1 MFSCSS
7 DEPEISQEVLSFLD
21 ELVDVMEQNSINK
34 NDIDWTEF
42 KESVYKQADGAV
54 TIDDATSAISEALTL
69 LCDRHSFFITSS
81 EEFIGGAKR
90 VDCTLLDFTEN
101 VPKNEEIGYVQ
112 VEAFTGVSNE
122 EMLDYALKIQ
132 NSIEEQDNEHIKG
145 WIIDVRQNG
154 GGNMFPML
162 AGVGSILGDG
172 VAGYFISPDGLETPW
187 GYSDG
192 AAWTGQSII
201 LTLPNPYELKK
212 PQPKV
217 AVLSDNGI
225 ASSGE
230 ALIISFIGRQN
241 TRSFG
246 EQTCGLSTANAAYTL
261 NTSGTLILT
270 VSTMA
275 DREKQIYGESVEPDV
290 ILGPA
295 ESIQAAIDYILE

>member
-21 ELVDVMEQNSINK
+21 ELVDVMQQNSINK
-34 NDIDWTEF
+34 NDIDWNEF
-42 KESVYKQADGAV
+42 KESVYKQADGAI

-81 EEFIGGAKR
+81 QEFIGGAKR
-90 VDCTLLDFTEN
+90 ADCTRLDLTED
-101 VPKNEEIGYVQ
+101 VPMNEEIGYVQ
-112 VEAFTGVSNE
+112 VEAFSGASNE
-122 EMLDYALKIQ
+122 EMLEYALEIQ
-132 NSIEEQDNEHIKG
+132 NSIEEQDNERIKG
-145 WIIDVRQNG
+145 WIIDLRQNG

-162 AGVGSILGDG
+162 AGVGSILGAG
-172 VAGYFISPDGLETPW
+172 VAGYFINPDGLETPW

-192 AAWTGQSII
+192 AAWTGQNTI
-201 LTLPNPYELKK
+201 LRLPNPYELIK

-230 ALIISFIGRQN
+230 ALIISFIGRPN

-246 EQTCGLSTANAAYTL
+246 EQTCGLSTANVAFPI

-275 DREKQIYGESVEPDV
+275 NRDRQIYGESVEPDV
-290 ILGPA
+290 SLGPA
-295 ESIQAAIDYILE
+295 ESIQAAIDYLLE